1 MRQSP
6 NLKEMHKLKRFDF
19 ALDKI
24 LWTRQWHRVIFS
36 DEKKF
41 NLDGPD
47 GFKYYWHHVN
57 KEEISYSKRIQDGG
71 GIMVWASFCSS
82 EQLILQIVS
91 TKMNSTSYCKM
102 LETPLLAFIE
112 DKSNNINDVD
122 SDLNY
127 IFQQDNAPCHR
138 ARATK
143 IWFENNNI
151 DCMNWPPLSPDLN
164 PVENLWADM
173 SRMIYRDGR
182 QYNNTQ
188 NLQSS
193 L

>member
-1 MRQSP
+1 V
-6 NLKEMHKLKRFDF
+6 HKLKRFDF

-24 LWTRQWHRVIFS
+24 LWTRQWHKVIFS

-102 LETPLLAFIE
+102 LETPLLPFIE
-112 DKSNNINDVD
+112 GKSNNINDVD
-122 SDLNY
+122 SNLNY
-127 IFQQDNAPCHR
+127 IF
-138 ARATK
+138 
-143 IWFENNNI
+143 
-151 DCMNWPPLSPDLN
+151 
-164 PVENLWADM
+164 
-173 SRMIYRDGR
+173 
-182 QYNNTQ
+182 
-188 NLQSS
+188 
-193 L
+193 